1 MLTVTLIQ
9 IPNDVTVSV
18 LYLKTWDRLI
28 CGAPYSKVQKC
39 REIRELGCMNRA
51 HTPRRESRNLAHVFS
66 CISVHVYK
74 SPNVSRITELPYLC
88 TQKSNIQ
95 CFQASQA
102 KKKEESSKR
111 KKAKEELN
119 KSKEKEEAAASTA
132 SVASEDGGA
141 TERENKEN
149 KSDDE

>member
-28 CGAPYSKVQKC
+28 CGAPYSKV
-39 REIRELGCMNRA
+39 
-51 HTPRRESRNLAHVFS
+51 
-66 CISVHVYK
+66 HVYK
-74 SPNVSRITELPYLC
+74 SPNVLRIIELPYLC

-95 CFQASQA
+95 FFQASQA